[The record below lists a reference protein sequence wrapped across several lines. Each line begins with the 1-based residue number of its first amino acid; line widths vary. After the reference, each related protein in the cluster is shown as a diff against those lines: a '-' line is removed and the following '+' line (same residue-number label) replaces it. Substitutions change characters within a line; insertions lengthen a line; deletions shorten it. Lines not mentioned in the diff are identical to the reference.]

1 MITIALDEQGDFENL
16 EGKLE
21 NAPVFI
27 GGIIYDDIEDSD
39 DYDNERKRLQKYLKT
54 VCLSVGCRYPQDLH
68 FSSDGNTNNGQKVAL
83 VKGKF
88 SETIR
93 EFLEQG
99 TWNNSTLIP
108 EERVGKYYIFA
119 SLRGKN
125 GKKNLL
131 SEGVSEAVKDDFASN
146 LYVHM
151 AEDVMERLVFH
162 NPIVRDIRKIRLELA
177 TRRVLLSG
185 PNRTKR
191 MKQYEQLGFK
201 AVQRE
206 SGEKEGVTEYLL
218 TNPDNYRTSLEREML
233 SCNQERILVDR
244 IGVKSI
250 YYKNQRSG
258 MDFLYLADAICS
270 LLGFGLHG
278 NKPCD
283 WIEQFH
289 SRSQNINGNVEN
301 IIWAYDEVD
310 DFFSKAW
317 KFLEDKDYYRSLS
330 IAFDGSKYNSEIT
343 PFYTKN
349 WFRYISEYVVKQ
361 TDSSAFSMA
370 VKKYRESLLN
380 NNLNQE
386 KILYIFMHL
395 EKMSHNI
402 VFASRKDESELYDL
416 YDSGL
421 SAYIHNSN
429 LTQAKMCFEK
439 TKEYAEYVATETYL
453 RTRNKMVVFLCD
465 NLNFDEA
472 LILAD
477 ENVTYHDLLS
487 EMKKELF
494 GESFTEA
501 LNHAITLSQRGQVY
515 AFLNDEK
522 AEKDF
527 LDALAIMDEDTPDRY
542 ITQSYL
548 LHYYLCQGRK
558 EKYEQLAKEYFGNK
572 TALIE
577 QFNYIAKEGSK
588 DKNAKFSM
596 KYALYVYV
604 RALYVFYL
612 DEIPGKLLN
621 KLKCIEKSLCDVNKN
636 AEKQINGHPWEIIY
650 KYLELIMISK
660 MCFAEKEIYISK
672 AKNMFFQSEGLIHDI
687 YEEGF
692 NHIES
697 IRNGLIY
704 EPKYTYMYF

>member
-16 EGKLE
+16 GGKLE

-27 GGIIYDDIEDSD
+27 GGIIYDDREDSA
-39 DYDNERKRLQKYLKT
+39 DYDNEKKRLQKYLKS
-54 VCLSVGCRYPQDLH
+54 VCQSVGCRYPQDLH
-68 FSSDGNTNNGQKVAL
+68 FASNGGENNGQKVAL
-83 VKGKF
+83 VKEKF
-88 SETIR
+88 TETIQ

-99 TWNNSTLIP
+99 TWNSNALIP
-108 EERVGKYYIFA
+108 ESRIGRYYIFA

-131 SEGVSEAVKDDFASN
+131 SAGVSEAIKDDFASN

-151 AEDVMERLVFH
+151 PEDVIERLVFH
-162 NPIVRDIRKIRLELA
+162 NPIINDISKIRLELA

-185 PNRTKR
+185 TDRTER

-206 SGEKEGVTEYLL
+206 SGENEGITEYLL
-218 TNPDNYRTSLEREML
+218 TNPDNYRTALEREML

-270 LLGFGLHG
+270 LLGYELHG
-278 NKPCD
+278 NKPSN
-283 WIEQFH
+283 WIEQFY
-289 SRSQNINGNVEN
+289 SRSHSINGSVEN

-310 DFFSKAW
+310 DYFSKAW
-317 KFLEDKDYYRSLS
+317 KCLEDKDYYRALS

-343 PFYTKN
+343 PFYVKK
-349 WFRYISEYVVKQ
+349 WFKHINKYVIKQ
-361 TDSSAFSMA
+361 YDSSAFSMA
-370 VKKYRESLLN
+370 VKKYRESVLN

-386 KILYIFMHL
+386 KLVYIYEHL

-402 VFASRKDESELYDL
+402 IFASKKDESELYDL

-421 SAYIHNSN
+421 SAYIHNGN
-429 LTQAKMCFEK
+429 LSDAKICFEK
-439 TKEYAEYVATETYL
+439 AKQYAEYVATEAYL

-465 NLNFDEA
+465 NLNFEEA
-472 LILAD
+472 LALAD
-477 ENVTYHDLLS
+477 ENVTYYDLLS

-494 GESFTEA
+494 GPSFTEA
-501 LNHAITLSQRGQVY
+501 LNHAIALSQRGQVY
-515 AFLNDEK
+515 AFMNDER
-522 AEKDF
+522 AESDF
-527 LDALAIMDEDTPDRY
+527 LAALEIMDEGTPDRY

-548 LHYYLCQGRK
+548 LHYYLCKGQK
-558 EKYEQLAKEYFGNK
+558 DKYEKLAIEYFGNK
-572 TALIE
+572 SSLSE

-588 DKNAKFSM
+588 EKNAKFSM

-604 RALYVFYL
+604 KALYVFYL
-612 DEIPGKLLN
+612 DEIPVKLLN
-621 KLKCIEKSLCDVNKN
+621 KLKNIEKALCDVSKK
-636 AEKQINGHPWEIIY
+636 AEKQINGHPWELIY
-650 KYLELIMISK
+650 KYIALIMKNRELVIENDQY
-660 MCFAEKEIYISK
+660 CERLEI
-672 AKNMFFQSEGLIHDI
+672 MFSGAEGLIKDI
-687 YEEGF
+687 YT
-692 NHIES
+692 ES
-697 IRNGLIY
+697 INQIRTVSLY
-704 EPKYTYMYF
+704 KEKYTYMYC

>member
-21 NAPVFI
+21 KAPVFI
-27 GGIIYDDIEDSD
+27 GGIIYDDVEDSD
-39 DYDNERKRLQKYLKT
+39 DYDNEKKRLQNYLKN

-68 FSSDGNTNNGQKVAL
+68 FSSDGDTNNGHKVAL
-83 VKGKF
+83 VKEKF
-88 SETIR
+88 SDTIR
-93 EFLEQG
+93 EYLEQG

-108 EERVGKYYIFA
+108 EQRIGKYYIFA

-131 SEGVSEAVKDDFASN
+131 ADGVSEAVKDDFASN

-151 AEDVMERLVFH
+151 AEDVIERLVFH
-162 NPIVRDIRKIRLELA
+162 NPVISGISKIRLELA

-185 PNRTKR
+185 EDRTER

-201 AVQRE
+201 AVTRE
-206 SGEKEGVTEYLL
+206 PCGSTGVTEYLL
-218 TNPDNYRTSLEREML
+218 TNPDNYRTALEREML

-250 YYKNQRSG
+250 YYKNQRAG

-270 LLGFGLHG
+270 LLGFELQG
-278 NKPCD
+278 NKSSE
-283 WIEQFH
+283 WIEQFNT
-289 SRSQNINGNVEN
+289 RSHNINRNVDN

-310 DFFSKAW
+310 DYFSKAW
-317 KFLEDKDYYRSLS
+317 KYLEEKDYYRALS

-343 PFYTKN
+343 PFYIKK
-349 WFRYISEYVVKQ
+349 WFKYIDKCMVKQ

-370 VKKYRESLLN
+370 VKKYRESVLN

-386 KILYIFMHL
+386 KLVYIYELL
-395 EKMSHNI
+395 EKMSYNI
-402 VFASRKDESELYDL
+402 VFASRKDEAELYDL

-429 LTQAKMCFEK
+429 LPEAEKCFEK
-439 TKEYAEYVATETYL
+439 TKEYAEYVATEAYL

-465 NLNFDEA
+465 NLCFEEA
-472 LILAD
+472 LALAD

-494 GESFTEA
+494 GPSFTEA
-501 LNHAITLSQRGQVY
+501 LNHAIALSQRAQVY
-515 AFLNDEK
+515 AFLNNER
-522 AEKDF
+522 AEYDF
-527 LDALAIMDEDTPDRY
+527 LTALEIMDEGIPDRY

-548 LHYYLCQGRK
+548 LHFYLSQGNR
-558 EKYEQLAKEYFGNK
+558 EKYEKLAIEYFGNK
-572 TALIE
+572 TSLIE

-588 DKNAKFSM
+588 EENAKFSM

-604 RALYVFYL
+604 KALYVFYL
-612 DEIPGKLLN
+612 EEIPSKLLN
-621 KLKCIEKSLCDVNKN
+621 KLKTIEKSLCDVSKK

-650 KYLELIMISK
+650 KYVALILLSK
-660 MCFAEKEIYISK
+660 ECFVEKDMYCERL
-672 AKNMFFQSEGLIHDI
+672 KNMFCESEGLIKDI
-687 YEEGF
+687 Y
-692 NHIES
+692 IES
-697 IRNGLIY
+697 LLQIEKNNSFKR
-704 EPKYTYMYF
+704 KYTYMYC